1 MILIVIFGVD
11 FTIKAM
17 VEFFLQLLNKII
29 MKNKYLVAN
38 IDELFN

>member
-1 MILIVIFGVD
+1 MLCNHSIRGKNG
-11 FTIKAM
+11 TI
-17 VEFFLQLLNKII
+17 LLNKII